1 MTPPPQFDPVTFQV
15 LWSRAVSIADEMAT
29 TLMQTA
35 FSTVVR
41 DNHDFAVGLYDADG
55 DLVAQANQSTPG
67 QLFCMQR
74 VMRDLLDAHPADT
87 LAPGDVLIANDPWL
101 GSGHTPD
108 IFIAT
113 PTFRWCCS
121 NSPSSANTIAVSSIP
136 AA

>member
-1 MTPPPQFDPVTFQV
+1 MVPRDH
-15 LWSRAVSIADEMAT
+15 IADEMAT
-29 TLMQTA
+29 TLVKTA

-41 DNHDFAVGLYDADG
+41 DNHDYAVGVYDAVG

-74 VMRDLLDAHPADT
+74 VMLDILKEYPAT
-87 LAPGDVLIANDPWL
+87 SLSPGDVLIANDPWL

-113 PTFRWCCS
+113 RL
-121 NSPSSANTIAVSSIP
+121 SASRSWSGSA
-136 AA
+136 